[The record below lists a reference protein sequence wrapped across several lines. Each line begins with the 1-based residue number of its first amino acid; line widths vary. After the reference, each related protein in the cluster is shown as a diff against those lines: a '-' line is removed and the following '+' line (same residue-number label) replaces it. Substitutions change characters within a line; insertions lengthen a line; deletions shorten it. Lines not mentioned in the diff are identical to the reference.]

1 MHTLL
6 IHQAFTTPDTPG
18 GTRHFELA
26 QHVLAHGDAFTVV
39 ASDRGYLTGKAYG
52 APALVREEHYGA
64 LRVLRAYTPPTI
76 HRSFAWRI
84 VAFLGFM
91 VTSTWAGLRAG
102 PVDVVMGTPPPI
114 FQAVSA
120 WLVAFLRRRPFL
132 LEVRDLWPEFA
143 VDMGILTNPVLIALA
158 RGLETFLYWSAD
170 HILVNSPAY
179 RGYLLQKGIAPAKV
193 SLIANGVDAA
203 MFDPEADGTSLRKE
217 WRVEDKFVATYAGAM
232 GIANDLTVLI
242 QAGHLLRDNP
252 FIQIM
257 LVGDGKERANL
268 ERMAAELGLANVTF
282 TGSVAKSRM
291 NEVLAASDACIA
303 ILQNIPMFKTTYPNK
318 VFDYM
323 AAGRP
328 TVLAIDGVIRAVV
341 EKAQGGLFAPP
352 GNPQQLALAIL
363 ALATNPEAGRAMGR
377 AARAYVVENFDRAQQ
392 ADRFVELLETI
403 GGGTR
408 SDVSPFL

>member
-1 MHTLL
+1 M
-6 IHQAFTTPDTPG
+6 
-18 GTRHFELA
+18 
-26 QHVLAHGDAFTVV
+26 
-39 ASDRGYLTGKAYG
+39 
-52 APALVREEHYGA
+52 
-64 LRVLRAYTPPTI
+64 
-76 HRSFAWRI
+76 
-84 VAFLGFM
+84 
-91 VTSTWAGLRAG
+91 
-102 PVDVVMGTPPPI
+102 
-114 FQAVSA
+114 
-120 WLVAFLRRRPFL
+120 
-132 LEVRDLWPEFA
+132 
-143 VDMGILTNPVLIALA
+143 
-158 RGLETFLYWSAD
+158 
-170 HILVNSPAY
+170 
-179 RGYLLQKGIAPAKV
+179 
-193 SLIANGVDAA
+193 
-203 MFDPEADGTSLRKE
+203 
-217 WRVEDKFVATYAGAM
+217 
-232 GIANDLTVLI
+232 
-242 QAGHLLRDNP
+242 
-252 FIQIM
+252 
-257 LVGDGKERANL
+257 
-268 ERMAAELGLANVTF
+268 GLANVTF